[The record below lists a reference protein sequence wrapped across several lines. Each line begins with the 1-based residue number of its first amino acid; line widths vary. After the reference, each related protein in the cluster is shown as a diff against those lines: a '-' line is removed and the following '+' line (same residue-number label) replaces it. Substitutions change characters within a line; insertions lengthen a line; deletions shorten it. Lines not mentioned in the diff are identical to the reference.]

1 MRATL
6 LTLAALA
13 AALAGCRQ
21 KQAAGAI
28 PRQRFVLANA
38 DLRSIPDTAPKGDSL
53 RKAALKKHRVTE
65 ADLRRFVTVH
75 GRSPEYLAEVWR
87 EIADSVQTRYDRSF
101 PSRAEREAGG
111 RVGPDAVPIP
121 ATLPGAVPIDRPPG
135 VRKPP
140 PPPDQPPPPVTD
152 APRPMVRGTLPPPVR
167 RPPVGGPP
175 DTHGPMTRPGQ
186 RPMVPLDTLERRRVG
201 ARRRSPTTSHAETR
215 EPRRDSPASPRLRV
229 SARGGVFF
237 FRGTVSP

>member
-186 RPMVPLDTLERRRVG
+186 RPMVPLDTLERRR
-201 ARRRSPTTSHAETR
+201 R
-215 EPRRDSPASPRLRV
+215 
-229 SARGGVFF
+229 
-237 FRGTVSP
+237 